1 LGYMVVRRIWL
12 RRVARFDSEDN
23 EAPRSTFTPAKSC
36 TCPRMM
42 RVDGVT
48 YECLSP
54 MSAGCIMHGERGE
67 QGYVQSMQHN
77 SRVVGKVSA
86 GHRSG
91 DL

>member
-1 LGYMVVRRIWL
+1 MTQIISAIDLAM
-12 RRVARFDSEDN
+12 ARFESAEH
-23 EAPRSTFTPAKSC
+23 EAPQSTFTPAKEC
-36 TCPRMM
+36 TCPRTI
-42 RVDGVT
+42 RVDGVE

-77 SRVVGKVSA
+77 SHVVGKVSA